1 MNRFSF
7 PAHFVQKVVFPLL
20 GSLLVLMAMQ
30 AQPKAEVSR
39 TASDQESFILSS
51 NDGYGL
57 DDCLAQGGSCG
68 RVVADAWCEAHGLA
82 ASLSFGKA
90 EDVTFSVA
98 DLADTK
104 PPSVKLPQNALV
116 ITCAR

>member
-1 MNRFSF
+1 MNRFIF
-7 PAHFVQKVVFPLL
+7 PLHFVQRVVLPLL
-20 GSLLVLMAMQ
+20 GSLMVLMAMQ
-30 AQPKAEVSR
+30 SQPRA
-39 TASDQESFILSS
+39 AAGQESFILSA

-57 DDCLAQGGSCG
+57 DDCLAQGGACG

-98 DLADTK
+98 DMASAKAASET
-104 PPSVKLPQNALV
+104 LPQNALV